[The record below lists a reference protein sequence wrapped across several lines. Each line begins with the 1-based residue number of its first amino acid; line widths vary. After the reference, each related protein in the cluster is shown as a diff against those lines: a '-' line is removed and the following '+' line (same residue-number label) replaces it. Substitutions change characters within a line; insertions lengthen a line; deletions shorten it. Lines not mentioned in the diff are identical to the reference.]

1 MIEYGP
7 ALRSYFSR
15 RANAADAE
23 DLVQDVFIR
32 LHQRKGAVP
41 IGNIAGYLFRT
52 AASVL
57 ARRNEKLG
65 WRWGNQ
71 IPLEHIPTMVE
82 ELSPERIVMGR
93 QAIETLLRAMAD
105 LPPRAAHAFFLYR
118 FEQLTQ
124 EAVARQ
130 MGVSVKA
137 VEKFLRRA
145 MRQLMDQVEPHL

>member
-1 MIEYGP
+1 MASTPKPPAVESSPSAAPRLTDDELRAWMIEYGP

-32 LHQRKGAVP
+32 LHQRDGALP

-71 IPLEHIPTMVE
+71 IPLEHIPPMVE
-82 ELSPERIVMGR
+82 EHSPE
-93 QAIETLLRAMAD
+93 
-105 LPPRAAHAFFLYR
+105 
-118 FEQLTQ
+118 
-124 EAVARQ
+124 
-130 MGVSVKA
+130 
-137 VEKFLRRA
+137 
-145 MRQLMDQVEPHL
+145 